1 MDYAYDQETR
11 ALFTDEELT
20 LSSGDYV
27 PGSLPPG
34 PPTPTVDEIVSIEEV
49 FLYLTG
55 KIEMRFCA
63 KVEGNI
69 EPYDYIT
76 FICAG
81 RTVTQTVSEAET
93 DLDGRLVFSLELAA
107 RQMTDQIT
115 YFMTVDGTAGTSGQ
129 YSVRSYADTI
139 LNQSGMRDYKGL
151 LRAMLNYGSYTQ
163 LYAGYRTDFLAAEGL
178 YTDET
183 DPVLNMEGPDLTD
196 FAYTYKLNSKTD
208 GLTIGKASLL
218 LGTDLSLRL
227 YYEPGEGK
235 TDKSYSIVLADRSG
249 LEPVLGYDD
258 TIGMYYA
265 DIEHIT
271 PMQIGDMFKLDFY
284 AEDGQAAD
292 TPAASVTFGPL
303 SYCKGVLESNSSSDE
318 LVNLCRALYVYWQT
332 AIRPLT

>member
-1 MDYAYDQETR
+1 M
-11 ALFTDEELT
+11 
-20 LSSGDYV
+20 
-27 PGSLPPG
+27 
-34 PPTPTVDEIVSIEEV
+34 
-49 FLYLTG
+49 
-55 KIEMRFCA
+55 
-63 KVEGNI
+63 
-69 EPYDYIT
+69 
-76 FICAG
+76 
-81 RTVTQTVSEAET
+81 TQTVSEAET
-93 DLDGRLVFSLELAA
+93 DSEGRLVFSLELAA
-107 RQMTDQIT
+107 RQMTDQVT

-271 PMQIGDMFKLDFY
+271 PTQIGDMFKLDFY

-303 SYCKGVLESNSSSDE
+303 SYCKGVLESGSSSDE
-318 LVNLCRALYVYWQT
+318 LVNLCRALYEYWQI